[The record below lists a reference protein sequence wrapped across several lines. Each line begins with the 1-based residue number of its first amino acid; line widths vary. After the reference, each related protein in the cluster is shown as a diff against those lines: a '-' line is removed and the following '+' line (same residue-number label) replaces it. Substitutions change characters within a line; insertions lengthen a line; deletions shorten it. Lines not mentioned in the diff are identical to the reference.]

1 MAFLN
6 ARKAK
11 TGAGVSGMF
20 FVESSKDPVYAVR
33 NRSHNTQV
41 VIIGFADLP
50 PKPVYWSF
58 SDSVPASHSS
68 IFFHPTHSSPIYAID
83 DVFNRVFM

>member
-41 VIIGFADLP
+41 VIIGFVQTYRQSLYIGPFRIPCQRATRA
-50 PKPVYWSF
+50 F
-58 SDSVPASHSS
+58 SS
-68 IFFHPTHSSPIYAID
+68 IQPTPARSMP
-83 DVFNRVFM
+83 